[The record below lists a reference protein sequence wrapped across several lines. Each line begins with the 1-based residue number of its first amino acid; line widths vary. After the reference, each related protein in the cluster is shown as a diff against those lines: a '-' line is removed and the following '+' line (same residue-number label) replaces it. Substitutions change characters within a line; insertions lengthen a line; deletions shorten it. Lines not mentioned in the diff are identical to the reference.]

1 MQTGGIVARMI
12 PRAEIVKPCLSG
24 NARGGHKDGPPMKIV
39 YWLLNARPVFLI
51 HSLYQTPQPLHFS
64 T

>member
-1 MQTGGIVARMI
+1 MI
-12 PRAEIVKPCLSG
+12 PQAEIVKPCLSG

-39 YWLLNARPVFLI
+39 YWQLNARPVFLI

>member
-1 MQTGGIVARMI
+1 MI
-12 PRAEIVKPCLSG
+12 PQAEIVKPCLSG
-24 NARGGHKDGPPMKIV
+24 NARGGLKDGPPMKIV
-39 YWLLNARPVFLI
+39 YWQLNARPVFLI